1 MARPRKENAD
11 WFSHDTGLR
20 DNLKIKAVRAKFGL
34 EWYAIFVMFLEV
46 LADAENF
53 VLSEDDWQ
61 LEMLAGDF
69 RIDSDQLK
77 EFLEYFKKI
86 WLIQSEEWKIFN
98 THLIERMEPL
108 LTKRQNMR
116 QKHQEKKVPAAETP
130 VSEEETPQKPAKP
143 KIERMS
149 EEDFDTFWK
158 EYPIKE
164 EKKKAKEKFLKLE
177 KSLLPK
183 ILEAIAENKI
193 KNDKWLKW
201 FIKQPTTWIN
211 GECWNDELQPL
222 VPNPANNGKPVWNTR
237 KTQSGNQGKVSTD
250 WHADLVV

>member
-20 DNLKIKAVRAKFGL
+20 DNLKIKAVRAKYGL

-53 VLSEDDWQ
+53 FLSEDDWQ

-69 RIDSDQLK
+69 RIDSDKLK
-77 EFLEYFKKI
+77 DILEYFKKV
-86 WLIQSEEWKIFN
+86 WLIESENWMIFN
-98 THLIERMEPL
+98 KHLIERMEPL
-108 LTKRQNMR
+108 LTKRQTMR
-116 QKHQEKKVPAAETP
+116 QKHQERVSAAEKKVSET
-130 VSEEETPQKPAKP
+130 ETPQKPAKP
-143 KIERMS
+143 KKETMS
-149 EEDFDTFWK
+149 EEDFETFWK

-177 KSLLPK
+177 KTLLPK
-183 ILEAIAENKI
+183 ILEAIAENKT

-222 VPNPANNGKPVWNTR
+222 IPNPANNAKNVWNNR
-237 KTQSGNQGKVSTD
+237 KPQSWSQWKVSTD